1 MCKNIPAFSGG
12 GENDYAKYMTCNIRV
27 TQGSHNSEMFKQ
39 LACAVNILLCMKSH
53 FNGFSLLSLAPIS
66 SLNTACILAFDLGK
80 QDSLPAIKHS
90 WQPEGILQG
99 MNILS

>member
-1 MCKNIPAFSGG
+1 MLNTCPAML
-12 GENDYAKYMTCNIRV
+12 EYHMV

-39 LACAVNILLCMKSH
+39 LTCAINILLCMKSH
-53 FNGFSLLSLAPIS
+53 FNDFSQLSPGPIS
-66 SLNTACILAFDLGK
+66 SLNTARTLAFDLGK